1 MSWEEIK
8 DSKNLSPMM
17 KQYVK
22 IKKKYRKHLLFF
34 RLGDFYELFFD
45 DAVVASKELEIAL
58 TGRECGLSERAPMCG
73 VPQKSS
79 GVYIKK
85 LIDKGFKVAICE
97 QVEQLC
103 ASSKIMKRDVVRII
117 TPGTVVE
124 SDMLSSGFNNYICS
138 IYLKEN
144 CFGICFADISTGTV
158 QIAHITSTNVA
169 LDVINELERFSPVEI
184 LYNEKVVN
192 LKEVISYVNK
202 HLKCLGELVDMDQK
216 ENYVY
221 KSIIDEQFKKIP
233 VEVTESE
240 LCIKALGELILYLKE
255 TQKDGV
261 KRLIDLIYYEGRE
274 YMKFDAFSRRNLEL
288 TKTLATGQKQRSLF
302 WVLNKT
308 KTSMGERLLRKIIE
322 QPLID
327 CDLIIKR
334 HKAVESLIKNAVLR
348 DGILNILGKIYDL
361 ERLMT
366 KVIYKTINPR
376 ELKALSYTFSKLPLI
391 KDYLKLFSDSVLM
404 KELNEKISDMKN
416 VSEVLE
422 SAIVDEPPS
431 NFKEGGIIKEGF
443 HEELD
448 KLKEIKTNGKE
459 NLLKIEEQ
467 ERRKTKI
474 SKLKISYNKVFG
486 YFIEITK
493 SNLEKVPEN
502 YIRKQTLS
510 GCERFITKELKEY
523 EEKILTANE
532 KIIEIEQKIFEELK
546 NFVAQKLI
554 EIQQTAKAI
563 SMLDVLCSFSIVSQK
578 NRYVKPEMNNGQ
590 KLIIKNG
597 RHPVVEALLEDP
609 FVTNDTVLD
618 DDENNMMIITGPNM
632 AGKSTYMRQV
642 AVIVLMAQ
650 IGCFVPADY
659 AEIGVID
666 RIFTRVGACDDLSM
680 GKSTFMMEIIEVVEI
695 LKNAT
700 NRSLIILDEV
710 GRGTSTFDGISIAK
724 SIAEYIITN
733 KKIKSKTLFATHY
746 FELTSLE
753 EEIKGVVNYNVAVKK
768 NGDNIVFL
776 RKIVKGRASNSY
788 GIAVAKLA
796 GVPNS
801 IIKRANFILDELK
814 NKKDKYSIYK

>member
-22 IKKKYRKHLLFF
+22 IKKKYKKHLLFF

-97 QVEQLC
+97 QVEQLSS
-103 ASSKIMKRDVVRII
+103 SSKIMKRDVVRII

-216 ENYVY
+216 ENSTY
-221 KSIIDEQFKKIP
+221 KAIIDEQFKKIP
-233 VEVTESE
+233 VEVKESE

-334 HKAVESLIKNAVLR
+334 HQAVESLIKNSVLR
-348 DGILNILGKIYDL
+348 DGILNILAKIYDL

-391 KDYLKLFSDSVLM
+391 KDYLKLFTDSTLI

-416 VSEVLE
+416 VSKVLE
-422 SAIVDEPPS
+422 SAIVEEPPS

-448 KLKEIKTNGKE
+448 KLKEIKINGKE

-467 ERRKTKI
+467 ERKKTKI

-609 FVTNDTVLD
+609 FITNDTILD
-618 DDENNMMIITGPNM
+618 DDKNNMMIITGPNM

>member
-22 IKKKYRKHLLFF
+22 IKKKYKKHLLFF

-45 DAVVASKELEIAL
+45 DAVVASRELEIAL

-97 QVEQLC
+97 QVEQLSS
-103 ASSKIMKRDVVRII
+103 SSKIMKRDVVRII

-124 SDMLSSGFNNYICS
+124 SDMLNSGFNNYICS

-158 QIAHITSTNVA
+158 QIAHIVSTNVA

-192 LKEVISYVNK
+192 LKDVISYVNK

-216 ENYVY
+216 ENSRY
-221 KSIIDEQFKKIP
+221 KAIIYEQFKKIP

-240 LCIKALGELILYLKE
+240 LCIKSLGELILYLKE

-261 KRLIDLIYYEGRE
+261 KRLVDLIYYEGRE

-327 CDLIIKR
+327 CDLIVKR

-391 KDYLKLFSDSVLM
+391 KDYLRLFSDSILI

-422 SAIVDEPPS
+422 SAIVEEPPN

-448 KLKEIKTNGKE
+448 KLREIKTNGKE

-554 EIQQTAKAI
+554 EIQQTSKAV

-597 RHPVVEALLEDP
+597 RHPVVEVLLEDP
-609 FVTNDTVLD
+609 FITNDTVLD

-700 NRSLIILDEV
+700 NKSLIILDEV

-724 SIAEYIITN
+724 SIAEYIVTN

-753 EEIKGVVNYNVAVKK
+753 EELKGVVNYNVAVKK

-776 RKIVKGRASNSY
+776 RKIVRGKANNSY

-796 GVPNS
+796 GIPNS

>member
-8 DSKNLSPMM
+8 DLKNLSPMM

-22 IKKKYRKHLLFF
+22 IKKKYKKHLLFF

-45 DAVVASKELEIAL
+45 DAVVASRELEIAL

-79 GVYIKK
+79 GVYIKR

-97 QVEQLC
+97 QVEQLSS
-103 ASSKIMKRDVVRII
+103 SSKIMKRDVVRII

-144 CFGICFADISTGTV
+144 CFGVCFADISTGTV
-158 QIAHITSTNVA
+158 QIAHIISTNVA
-169 LDVINELERFSPVEI
+169 LDIINELERFSPVEI
-184 LYNEKVVN
+184 LYNEKIVN
-192 LKEVISYVNK
+192 LKEVISYINK
-202 HLKCLGELVDMDQK
+202 YLKCLGELIDMDREENSTYK
-216 ENYVY
+216 E
-221 KSIIDEQFKKIP
+221 IIDKQFKKIP
-233 VEVTESE
+233 IEVTESE

-261 KRLIDLIYYEGRE
+261 KRLVDLVYYEGKE

-327 CDLIIKR
+327 CDLIVKR
-334 HKAVESLIKNAVLR
+334 HNAVESLIKNAVLR

-391 KDYLKLFSDSVLM
+391 KDYLKLFKDSVLI
-404 KELNEKISDMKN
+404 KELNEKISDMKS
-416 VSEVLE
+416 VYEVLE
-422 SAIVDEPPS
+422 SAIVEEPPS

-448 KLKEIKTNGKE
+448 KLKKIKTNGKE

-467 ERRKTKI
+467 ERKKTKI

-532 KIIEIEQKIFEELK
+532 RIIEIEQKIFEELK

-563 SMLDVLCSFSIVSQK
+563 SMLDVLCSFSVVSQK
-578 NRYVKPEMNNGQ
+578 NRYVKPEMDNGQ

-609 FVTNDTVLD
+609 FITNDTILD

-724 SIAEYIITN
+724 SVAEYIITN

-768 NGDNIVFL
+768 DGDNIIFL

>member
-1 MSWEEIK
+1 MFWEEIK
-8 DSKNLSPMM
+8 DLNNLSPMM

-22 IKKKYRKHLLFF
+22 IKKKYKKHLLFF

-45 DAVVASKELEIAL
+45 DALVASKELEIAL
-58 TGRECGLSERAPMCG
+58 TARECGLKNRAPMCG
-73 VPQKSS
+73 VPHKSS
-79 GVYIKK
+79 GIYIKK

-97 QVEQLC
+97 QVQQLNN
-103 ASSKIMKRDVVRII
+103 SSKIMKRDVVRII

-124 SDMLSSGFNNYICS
+124 QDMLSSGLNNYICS

-144 CFGICFADISTGTV
+144 CFGICFADVSTGTI
-158 QIAHITSTNVA
+158 QAAHINSSNVS

-184 LYNEKVVN
+184 LYNEKLVN

-202 HLKCLGELVDMDQK
+202 HLKCLGELVNMEEK
-216 ENYVY
+216 ENDEYR
-221 KSIIDEQFKKIP
+221 KIIEEQFKKIP
-233 VEVTESE
+233 LEILESE
-240 LCIKALGELILYLKE
+240 FCIKALGELILYLKE
-255 TQKDGV
+255 TQKDGI
-261 KRLIDLIYYEGRE
+261 KRLVDLIYYEGKE

-288 TKTLATGQKQRSLF
+288 TKTLATNQKQRSLF

-327 CDLIIKR
+327 YKLIVER
-334 HKAVESLIKNAVLR
+334 HNAVEELTTNAILR
-348 DGILNILGKIYDL
+348 DGLLNVLAKIYDL

-391 KDYLKLFSDSVLM
+391 KDYLKLLKNSKLL
-404 KELNEKISDMKN
+404 KKLNSKISDMKTLN
-416 VSEVLE
+416 SVLK
-422 SAIVDEPPS
+422 SAIVEDPPT
-431 NFKEGGIIKEGF
+431 NLKDGGIIKIGF

-448 KLKEIKTNGKE
+448 KLKEIKMHSKE
-459 NLLKIEEQ
+459 KLLKIEEQ
-467 ERRKTKI
+467 EKKKTGI
-474 SKLKISYNKVFG
+474 SKLKVSYNKIFG

-493 SNLEKVPEN
+493 SNLEKVPQN
-502 YIRKQTLS
+502 YVRKQTLS
-510 GCERFITKELKEY
+510 NCERFITEELKDY
-523 EEKILTANE
+523 EEKILNANE

-563 SMLDVLCSFSIVSQK
+563 AMLDVLCSFSLVSQK
-578 NRYVKPEMNNGQ
+578 NRYCKPEMNDGF
-590 KLIIKNG
+590 KIIIKNG
-597 RHPVVEALLEDP
+597 RHPVVESLLEKP
-609 FVTNDTVLD
+609 FITNDTVLD
-618 DDENNMMIITGPNM
+618 DYENNMLIITGPNM

-642 AVIVLMAQ
+642 AIIVLMAQ

-659 AEIGVID
+659 AEIGVVD

-680 GKSTFMMEIIEVVEI
+680 GKSTFMMEIMEVVEI

-700 NRSLIILDEV
+700 NKSLIILDEI

-724 SIAEYIITN
+724 SVAEYIINTKN
-733 KKIKSKTLFATHY
+733 IKSKTLFATHY

-753 EEIKGVVNYNVAVKK
+753 DEMKGIVNYNIAIKK
-768 NGDNIVFL
+768 EGDNIVFL
-776 RKIVKGRASNSY
+776 RKIIKGKANNSY

-796 GVPNS
+796 GIPNT
-801 IIKRANFILDELK
+801 IIERANLILKELK
-814 NKKDKYSIYK
+814 EKTSTNS

>member
-1 MSWEEIK
+1 MFWEELNL
-8 DSKNLSPMM
+8 KNLSPMM

-22 IKKKYRKHLLFF
+22 IKKKYSKHLLFF

-45 DAVVASKELEIAL
+45 DALVASKELEIAL
-58 TGRECGLSERAPMCG
+58 TARECGLKNRAPMCG
-73 VPQKSS
+73 VPHKSS
-79 GVYIKK
+79 GIYIKK

-97 QVEQLC
+97 QVQQLNN
-103 ASSKIMKRDVVRII
+103 SSKIMKRDVVRII

-124 SDMLSSGFNNYICS
+124 SDMLFSGLNNYICS

-144 CFGICFADISTGTV
+144 CFGICFADVSTGTI
-158 QIAHITSTNVA
+158 QAAHINSSNVS

-184 LYNEKVVN
+184 LYNERLVN

-202 HLKCLGELVDMDQK
+202 HLKCLGELVDMEKK
-216 ENYVY
+216 ENNEYR
-221 KSIIDEQFKKIP
+221 KIIEEQFKKIP
-233 VEVTESE
+233 TEILESE
-240 LCIKALGELILYLKE
+240 FCIKALGELILYLKE
-255 TQKDGV
+255 TQKDGI
-261 KRLIDLIYYEGRE
+261 KRLVDLVYYEGKE

-288 TKTLATGQKQRSLF
+288 TKTLATNQKQRSLF

-327 CDLIIKR
+327 CALIVKR
-334 HKAVESLIKNAVLR
+334 HEAVEDLTKNAILR
-348 DGILNILGKIYDL
+348 DGILNVLAKIYDL

-376 ELKALSYTFSKLPLI
+376 ELRALSYTFSKLPLI
-391 KDYLKLFSDSVLM
+391 KDYLKLFKNSKLL
-404 KELNEKISDMKN
+404 KEINNKISDMKTLN
-416 VSEVLE
+416 SVLK
-422 SAIVDEPPS
+422 SALVEDPPTS
-431 NFKEGGIIKEGF
+431 LKEGGIIKTGF

-448 KLKEIKTNGKE
+448 KLKEIKINGKE
-459 NLLKIEEQ
+459 KLLKIEEQ
-467 ERRKTKI
+467 EKKKTGI
-474 SKLKISYNKVFG
+474 SKLKISYNKIFG

-493 SNLEKVPEN
+493 SNLEKVPQN

-510 GCERFITKELKEY
+510 NCERFITEELKDY
-523 EEKILTANE
+523 EEKILNANE

-563 SMLDVLCSFSIVSQK
+563 AMLDVLSSFSLVSQK
-578 NRYVKPEMNNGQ
+578 NRYCKPKMNDGF
-590 KLIIKNG
+590 KIIIKNG
-597 RHPVVEALLEDP
+597 RHPVVESLLEKP
-609 FVTNDTVLD
+609 FITNDTVLD
-618 DDENNMMIITGPNM
+618 DYENNMLIITGPNM

-642 AVIVLMAQ
+642 AIIVLMAQ

-659 AEIGVID
+659 AEIGVVD

-680 GKSTFMMEIIEVVEI
+680 GKSTFMMEIMEVVEI

-700 NRSLIILDEV
+700 NKSLIILDEI

-724 SIAEYIITN
+724 SVAEYIINTKN
-733 KKIKSKTLFATHY
+733 IKSKTLFATHY

-753 EEIKGVVNYNVAVKK
+753 EEMKGIVNYNIAIKK
-768 NGDNIVFL
+768 EGDNIVFL
-776 RKIVKGRASNSY
+776 RKVIKGKANNSY

-801 IIKRANFILDELK
+801 IIERANLILKELK
-814 NKKDKYSIYK
+814 QKTKSYD

>member
-22 IKKKYRKHLLFF
+22 IKKKYKKHLLFF

-97 QVEQLC
+97 QVEQLSS
-103 ASSKIMKRDVVRII
+103 SSKIMKRDVVRII

-216 ENYVY
+216 ENSTY
-221 KSIIDEQFKKIP
+221 KAIIDEQFKKIP
-233 VEVTESE
+233 VEVKESE

-334 HKAVESLIKNAVLR
+334 HQAVESLIKNSVLR
-348 DGILNILGKIYDL
+348 DGILNILAKIYDL

-376 ELKALSYTFSKLPLI
+376 ELKSLSYTFSKLPLI
-391 KDYLKLFSDSVLM
+391 KDYLKLFTDSILI

-422 SAIVDEPPS
+422 SAIVEEPPS

-448 KLKEIKTNGKE
+448 KLKEIKINGKE

-467 ERRKTKI
+467 ERKKTKI

-609 FVTNDTVLD
+609 FITNDTILD
-618 DDENNMMIITGPNM
+618 DDKNNMMIITGPNM

>member
-221 KSIIDEQFKKIP
+221 KAIIDEQFKKIP

-609 FVTNDTVLD
+609 FVTNDTILD

>member
-202 HLKCLGELVDMDQK
+202 HLKCLGELVDMDQR
-216 ENYVY
+216 ENSVY
-221 KSIIDEQFKKIP
+221 KAIIDEQFKKIP

-240 LCIKALGELILYLKE
+240 LCIKALGELIIYLKE

-261 KRLIDLIYYEGRE
+261 KRLIDLIYYEGKE

-327 CDLIIKR
+327 CNLIIKR
-334 HKAVESLIKNAVLR
+334 HKAVESLIKNTVLR

-391 KDYLKLFSDSVLM
+391 KDYLKLFSDSVLI

-416 VSEVLE
+416 VSEILE

-609 FVTNDTVLD
+609 FVTNDTILD

-753 EEIKGVVNYNVAVKK
+753 EEIKGVVNYNVDVKK

>member
-221 KSIIDEQFKKIP
+221 KAIIDEQFKKIP

-348 DGILNILGKIYDL
+348 DGILNI
-361 ERLMT
+361 
-366 KVIYKTINPR
+366 
-376 ELKALSYTFSKLPLI
+376 
-391 KDYLKLFSDSVLM
+391 
-404 KELNEKISDMKN
+404 
-416 VSEVLE
+416 
-422 SAIVDEPPS
+422 
-431 NFKEGGIIKEGF
+431 
-443 HEELD
+443 
-448 KLKEIKTNGKE
+448 
-459 NLLKIEEQ
+459 
-467 ERRKTKI
+467 
-474 SKLKISYNKVFG
+474 
-486 YFIEITK
+486 
-493 SNLEKVPEN
+493 
-502 YIRKQTLS
+502 
-510 GCERFITKELKEY
+510 
-523 EEKILTANE
+523 
-532 KIIEIEQKIFEELK
+532 
-546 NFVAQKLI
+546 
-554 EIQQTAKAI
+554 
-563 SMLDVLCSFSIVSQK
+563 
-578 NRYVKPEMNNGQ
+578 
-590 KLIIKNG
+590 
-597 RHPVVEALLEDP
+597 
-609 FVTNDTVLD
+609 
-618 DDENNMMIITGPNM
+618 
-632 AGKSTYMRQV
+632 
-642 AVIVLMAQ
+642 
-650 IGCFVPADY
+650 
-659 AEIGVID
+659 
-666 RIFTRVGACDDLSM
+666 
-680 GKSTFMMEIIEVVEI
+680 
-695 LKNAT
+695 
-700 NRSLIILDEV
+700 
-710 GRGTSTFDGISIAK
+710 
-724 SIAEYIITN
+724 
-733 KKIKSKTLFATHY
+733 
-746 FELTSLE
+746 
-753 EEIKGVVNYNVAVKK
+753 
-768 NGDNIVFL
+768 
-776 RKIVKGRASNSY
+776 
-788 GIAVAKLA
+788 
-796 GVPNS
+796 
-801 IIKRANFILDELK
+801 
-814 NKKDKYSIYK
+814 